1 LGGLRFDRR
10 RLLDFHAD
18 EAANLTAIQTLTSS
32 PEERLSA
39 DALDPVTASVIKPV
53 VRRTLHV
60 SLRDADTSAEN
71 QDALELVGDIQVAL
85 LSALESSGNGRP
97 IENIDAYAATVA
109 TNACYQHLRA
119 KFPVRAQQINKL
131 RYLLTHD
138 PRFAMFKSDEVWYCK
153 LAGESAHTRRSENHE
168 REKYAQAV
176 VSLLRERDPLPLD
189 DLVSELMTAL
199 GVFERKS
206 LDVDEPFDHVA
217 GNETPADR
225 NIELRDRL
233 RGLWKGVLELSLKH
247 RKALLLN
254 LRDRDGG
261 LIWALPISGVANL
274 ADIAAALGMR
284 PDELAEMWPTLPW
297 DDLRIADHLGLQRQQ
312 VINLRQSA
320 RAKLARQETG

>member
-1 LGGLRFDRR
+1 M
-10 RLLDFHAD
+10 
-18 EAANLTAIQTLTSS
+18 TAIQTLTSS

-39 DALDPVTASVIKPV
+39 EALEPVTATVIKPV

-60 SLRDADTSAEN
+60 SLRDTDTSAEN

-85 LSALESSGNGRP
+85 LSALESSRGNGRG
-97 IENIDAYAATVA
+97 IENIDAYAATIA
-109 TNACYQHLRA
+109 SNACYQYLRA
-119 KFPVRAQQINKL
+119 KFPVRAQQMNKL

-153 LAGESAHTRRSENHE
+153 LAGESAHTRGSGNHE

-199 GVFERKS
+199 GVSEHKP
-206 LDVDEPFDHVA
+206 LDVDDPFDHVA

-225 NIELRDRL
+225 DLELRDRL
-233 RGLWKGVLELSLKH
+233 KRLWSGVLELPLKH

-261 LIWALPISGVANL
+261 LIWALPISGVAKL

-284 PDELAEMWPTLPW
+284 PDELAEIWPTLPW
-297 DDLRIADHLGLQRQQ
+297 DDLRIAEHLGLQRQQ

-320 RAKLARQETG
+320 RAKLVRQEAG